1 MVPCE
6 AICWDHA
13 TGILLA
19 QAAAIIASY
28 GACSGSPSCPL
39 ATLREAGASSSLIHR
54 VSLPIF
60 VPCSRCPMKRSM
72 WSVILVCC

>member
-1 MVPCE
+1 MMPRE

-39 ATLREAGASSSLIHR
+39 ATLREAGASSSSS
-54 VSLPIF
+54 SLAIEA
-60 VPCSRCPMKRSM
+60 SARSD
-72 WSVILVCC
+72 SISTA